1 MISSIYAS
9 QNNSIQNT
17 FPLTFLT
24 IIKTKGF
31 KIALNKHFYI
41 CVTINV
47 DSLCEY
53 ILLLKPKQQAFL
65 LRFSV
70 HVFELHINPWTA

>member
-1 MISSIYAS
+1 MISSNYAS

-24 IIKTKGF
+24 IIKTNGF
-31 KIALNKHFYI
+31 KIDFNKHFYS

-53 ILLLKPKQQAFL
+53 ILLLKLKQQALL